1 MVVCSSRRMFHSS
14 YGESIRSDLLDE
26 TLKTRY
32 VYFPRVWIRDMIVV
46 AAEVLPIQ
54 SKKEYEPEE
63 KDGQDSTV
71 LSPLQS

>member
-1 MVVCSSRRMFHSS
+1 
-14 YGESIRSDLLDE
+14 
-26 TLKTRY
+26 
-32 VYFPRVWIRDMIVV
+32 MIVV

-71 LSPLQS
+71 LSPLSHDQCSVWYDHDDYE